1 MYLACHQI
9 GLRTVQPHDPA
20 RFGVPPGHVRSTNEA
35 VMTKNRERRGFLSP
49 RRIVFGALTLIGGVA
64 VAVVYG
70 GFGEVGRAIVRH
82 SQTIQHEIDVL
93 QQGVEDWIRTQL
105 RPERR
110 ASVERSDQARQCWDQ
125 AMRVMPSEG
134 LPGFL
139 ESKRH
144 CLTDAEGPNAL

>member
-82 SQTIQHEIDVL
+82 SQTISM
-93 QQGVEDWIRTQL
+93 RSMCCS
-105 RPERR
+105 R
-110 ASVERSDQARQCWDQ
+110 ASKIGSGNSCVLS
-125 AMRVMPSEG
+125 
-134 LPGFL
+134 
-139 ESKRH
+139 
-144 CLTDAEGPNAL
+144 